1 MITALYML
9 QANVMVEYSYEE
21 ALALLENNIS
31 VANDR
36 LVREV
41 YSFSTIVLILL
52 EATDVMRLSIDADR
66 RGPGVPARLDHH
78 DGGEHRAHI

>member
-1 MITALYML
+1 ML

-36 LVREV
+36 LVG
-41 YSFSTIVLILL
+41 S
-52 EATDVMRLSIDADR
+52 
-66 RGPGVPARLDHH
+66 G
-78 DGGEHRAHI
+78 

>member
-1 MITALYML
+1 
-9 QANVMVEYSYEE
+9 MVEYSYEE

-41 YSFSTIVLILL
+41 YSSSSIVLILL
-52 EATDVMRLSIDADR
+52 EATDVVRLSIVAD
-66 RGPGVPARLDHH
+66 
-78 DGGEHRAHI
+78 